1 MMMAVSTDARTALQI
16 ECDESKKKAALLA
29 GELERLKA
37 SSRVL
42 KDKVTEQADVIREND
57 RLLQVS

>member
-1 MMMAVSTDARTALQI
+1 MMAVSTDAHMTLQI
-16 ECDESKKKAALLA
+16 EFDESKKKAALLA